1 MSLFSLHSWK
11 RGLVVVAAVAFLAMG
26 CQQEPE
32 PEDHMEDAADSA
44 DEAIESLM
52 DAADQAG
59 EEVEQDLQD
68 GLEELQ
74 QEMEDAP
81 Q

>member
-11 RGLVVVAAVAFLAMG
+11 RGLAVAAAVAFLTMG
-26 CQQEPE
+26 CQEPE

-44 DEAIESLM
+44 GEAIESLM

-59 EEVEQDLQD
+59 EEMEQDLQD

-74 QEMEDAP
+74 QELEDAP
-81 Q
+81 E